1 MEPPRSPARFT
12 GKRVLHNSSL
22 AQSLSNS
29 NPNISSLTPA
39 PNANAA
45 SRAAVRGKML
55 NMIFQAA
62 SDGDIPRFKSLLVR
76 LDSGRGRLKETVEAL
91 RVKDAGLLEG
101 LGALHVAACR
111 ERLEVC
117 RYLIEELQVDVNG
130 VDKGGRTPLFFAI
143 LCKGVRIAKYL
154 LDHGANPNKINND
167 GISPLHQATVSG
179 NGEAVKLLLAK
190 GAYVDPVASCG
201 TPLHCAASKG
211 HDDIMKILLGHNA
224 DRKRQDDAWFKQRP
238 KGQSKQSENLAKNC
252 NKLVNGKSPLNTATD
267 ANSKNCMLLLLKAG
281 ADRKGA
287 AAYAAEKL
295 QSEKVV
301 STEFVNCIMGDVAAN
316 RILPDDLRFTFST
329 LDACRDESESKRKI
343 RVSGFQKLASFSFK
357 GEEYHSAAMSYTV
370 GGNSKVPTRRVCA
383 AYKGSAEFV
392 GNHREKALLCFH
404 QVINLMRADYCCCVN
419 LMMAIKFDPNNATL
433 YSNRS
438 LCWLHIGEGDKAL
451 LDASE
456 CRKLRPDWPKACY
469 RQGAALMLLKDYEGA
484 SEHFLDGLKLDPAN
498 TEMEDALRKA
508 YDAMKD
514 VSKHQGLQVL
524 QTCKGRGAGS
534 GP

>member
-12 GKRVLHNSSL
+12 
-22 AQSLSNS
+22 
-29 NPNISSLTPA
+29 
-39 PNANAA
+39 
-45 SRAAVRGKML
+45 VRGKML

-130 VDKGGRTPLFFAI
+130 VDKGG
-143 LCKGVRIAKYL
+143 
-154 LDHGANPNKINND
+154 
-167 GISPLHQATVSG
+167 

-224 DRKRQDDAWFKQRP
+224 D
-238 KGQSKQSENLAKNC
+238 C

-316 RILPDDLRFTFST
+316 RILPDDLSI
-329 LDACRDESESKRKI
+329 LIIQDESESKRKI

-370 GGNSKVPTRRVCA
+370 V
-383 AYKGSAEFV
+383 Y
-392 GNHREKALLCFH
+392 
-404 QVINLMRADYCCCVN
+404 
-419 LMMAIKFDPNNATL
+419 
-433 YSNRS
+433 
-438 LCWLHIGEGDKAL
+438 
-451 LDASE
+451 
-456 CRKLRPDWPKACY
+456 
-469 RQGAALMLLKDYEGA
+469 
-484 SEHFLDGLKLDPAN
+484 
-498 TEMEDALRKA
+498 
-508 YDAMKD
+508 
-514 VSKHQGLQVL
+514 
-524 QTCKGRGAGS
+524 
-534 GP
+534 